1 MKKALLLIFCLVVI
15 VTMGAGQLAADDT
28 KTAKETKTWSA
39 KASRD
44 DYLIGSG
51 DILEIVTWKEE
62 DFSREE
68 ILVRLDGKLTF
79 PLLNDVQAAGLTT
92 LDLKR
97 VIEKGLKAYVSN
109 PVVTVNIRQP
119 LSKQFYVLGEVLRT
133 GEYPL
138 VKHLTVLQAFALAGG
153 FTEWASKKEII
164 LLRHEDGKDK
174 IYRINYKNIV
184 KGKDLSQNIKLKA
197 DDTII
202 VP

>member
-1 MKKALLLIFCLVVI
+1 MKKALLLIFCLLVI
-15 VTMGAGQLAADDT
+15 VTMGAGQAAADDT
-28 KTAKETKTWSA
+28 KSSKDTKTRSA
-39 KASRD
+39 KASWD
-44 DYLIGSG
+44 VYLIGSG

-97 VIEKGLKAYVSN
+97 VIEEGLKAYISN
-109 PVVTVNIRQP
+109 PIVTVNIKQA
-119 LSKQFYVLGEVLRT
+119 LSKQFYVLGEVVNT

-138 VKHLTVLQAFALAGG
+138 VKPLTILQAFALAGG

-174 IYRINYKNIV
+174 IYRINYKNLV
-184 KGKDLSQNIKLKA
+184 KGKGLGQNIKLKA